1 MADTSKTRMNLAAI
15 KKVDPYAKDI
25 VDTSSHVAFY
35 IFNSE
40 QNEWEK
46 TDVEGA
52 FFIYSRNA
60 QPFHSI
66 FINNRLNTTSFVEP
80 ITSHLE
86 LQAQAPFLLY
96 RNERSRI
103 RGFWFYNSLECDRI
117 SKLVSELVQAAGGTG
132 EAIITVDNSL
142 QVHEAKENNNVNI
155 FKMLSN
161 AQQEFNN
168 SSSSSHHQQHHP
180 MGNNS
185 ATTPNSTGHPPQALH
200 TPTQNIASGNVLKF
214 FESAKP
220 TAEVSNYTPRV
231 LANTLSVEQLEKQQR
246 DIAPNQS
253 QHSVGGG
260 GGGLNDDTNH
270 HLYHNQ
276 SDNITNRLSCS
287 LLESA
292 NMEST
297 NSMYNH
303 GHVPRP
309 GSSANM
315 DMKPIIS
322 RGPDFGFAKA
332 LTAATCAPGQLP
344 GEQISLSKIFSNLN
358 LQQSLPQPSSGGGGS
373 SEVVNK
379 PALMPPTM
387 FDKPAA
393 ASSLSS
399 MEPLK
404 LTSIAPKQEPLNKY
418 QLVQAFNYLIQNDE
432 DFVQKLHEAYLKT
445 VSKFGTYQ

>member
-80 ITSHLE
+80 ITSQLE

-117 SKLVSELVQAAGGTG
+117 SKLVSQLVQTASSSGESGTT
-132 EAIITVDNSL
+132 ADNST
-142 QVHEAKENNNVNI
+142 QVNDAKENNNVNI

-168 SSSSSHHQQHHP
+168 STQNKQQHNS
-180 MGNNS
+180 NNS
-185 ATTPNSTGHPPQALH
+185 ATPNNINSGQLVTQH

-220 TAEVSNYTPRV
+220 TAEVSNFTTRILP
-231 LANTLSVEQLEKQQR
+231 NTLSVEQLEKQQR
-246 DIAPNQS
+246 DIAPNSLQS
-253 QHSVGGG
+253 LNNSGGIITTDEG
-260 GGGLNDDTNH
+260 NNPLFN
-270 HLYHNQ
+270 NQ
-276 SDNITNRLSCS
+276 TTDNITNRLSCS
-287 LLESA
+287 LLEPA
-292 NMEST
+292 
-297 NSMYNH
+297 
-303 GHVPRP
+303 PRP
-309 GSSANM
+309 GSGIL
-315 DMKPIIS
+315 DIKPIIS

-332 LTAATCAPGQLP
+332 LTAATCTSSQLP

-358 LQQSLPQPSSGGGGS
+358 LQQSLSQTSSVVSAPGGGG
-373 SEVVNK
+373 EVVNK

-393 ASSLSS
+393 ALSV
-399 MEPLK
+399 EPLK
-404 LTSIAPKQEPLNKY
+404 LSSITPKQQEPLDKY
-418 QLVQAFNYLIQNDE
+418 QFMQAFNYLIQNDDE
-432 DFVQKLHEAYLKT
+432 FVQKLHEAYLKT

>member
-1 MADTSKTRMNLAAI
+1 MEDTSKTRMNLAAI
-15 KKVDPYAKDI
+15 NKVDPYAKDI

-35 IFNSE
+35 IFNSD

-66 FINNRLNTTSFVEP
+66 FIINRLNTNSFVEP
-80 ITSHLE
+80 ITNHLE

-117 SKLVSELVQAAGGTG
+117 SKLVSELVQKAGNPA
-132 EAIITVDNSL
+132 ESIINADNSA
-142 QVHEAKENNNVNI
+142 QVNEAKENNNVNI

-161 AQQEFNN
+161 AQQEYNN
-168 SSSSSHHQQHHP
+168 SNQQQSSKISTLA
-180 MGNNS
+180 NNS
-185 ATTPNSTGHPPQALH
+185 GHMPQN
-200 TPTQNIASGNVLKF
+200 TSTQNIASGNVLKF

-220 TAEVSNYTPRV
+220 TADVSNYTPRI
-231 LANTLSVEQLEKQQR
+231 LPNTLSVEQLEKQQR
-246 DIAPNQS
+246 DVIPNS
-253 QHSVGGG
+253 LHSLSTGGG
-260 GGGLNDDTNH
+260 TAVDDGNNS
-270 HLYHNQ
+270 LYHNPTE
-276 SDNITNRLSCS
+276 NVTNRLSCS

-292 NMEST
+292 TLDSS
-297 NSMYNH
+297 NSMFNKP
-303 GHVPRP
+303 VPRP
-309 GSSANM
+309 GSGSSNI
-315 DMKPIIS
+315 KSFIS
-322 RGPDFGFAKA
+322 KGPDFGFAKA
-332 LTAATCAPGQLP
+332 LTAATCTSGQLP

-358 LQQSLPQPSSGGGGS
+358 LQQNLSQSNTTISAGGS
-373 SEVVNK
+373 TNEVASK

-387 FDKPAA
+387 FDKPA
-393 ASSLSS
+393 STSS

-404 LTSIAPKQEPLNKY
+404 IPSITPKQEPLNKF
-418 QLVQAFNYLIQNDE
+418 QFVQAFNYLIQNDE
-432 DFVQKLHEAYLKT
+432 DFAQKLHEAYLKT

>member
-1 MADTSKTRMNLAAI
+1 MADKSKTRMNLAAI

-117 SKLVSELVQAAGGTG
+117 SKLVSELVQAAGGAG
-132 EAIITVDNSL
+132 EVIVTADNSS
-142 QVHEAKENNNVNI
+142 QVIDAKENNNVNI

-161 AQQEFNN
+161 AQQEFTN
-168 SSSSSHHQQHHP
+168 SSQQI
-180 MGNNS
+180 GNNS
-185 ATTPNSTGHPPQALH
+185 ITTLNTVNTGQSLH

-220 TAEVSNYTPRV
+220 TSEVSNYQTKRILP
-231 LANTLSVEQLEKQQR
+231 NTLSVEQLEKQQR
-246 DIAPNQS
+246 DVAPNQTLQS
-253 QHSVGGG
+253 QAGGVGAAADEG
-260 GGGLNDDTNH
+260 NNSM
-270 HLYHNQ
+270 YHNQ
-276 SDNITNRLSCS
+276 QETITNRLSCS
-287 LLESA
+287 LLESTTLETSS
-292 NMEST
+292 NLF
-297 NSMYNH
+297 NPPI
-303 GHVPRP
+303 PRP
-309 GSSANM
+309 GSGPL
-315 DMKPIIS
+315 DIKPLIS

-358 LQQSLPQPSSGGGGS
+358 LQQSLPQNSSAMSGVC
-373 SEVVNK
+373 EVVNK

-393 ASSLSS
+393 SASL

-404 LTSIAPKQEPLNKY
+404 IPSITPKHEPLNKF
-418 QLVQAFNYLIQNDE
+418 QFAQAFNYLIQNDE

>member
-117 SKLVSELVQAAGGTG
+117 SKLVSELVQLAGGTG
-132 EAIITVDNSL
+132 EAAITADNST
-142 QVHEAKENNNVNI
+142 QVNDAKENNNVNI

-168 SSSSSHHQQHHP
+168 SNQQHQQ
-180 MGNNS
+180 NNKNS
-185 ATTPNSTGHPPQALH
+185 TTPNNVTVPQQQLH

-220 TAEVSNYTPRV
+220 TAEVSNYTPRI
-231 LANTLSVEQLEKQQR
+231 LPNTLSVEQLEKQQR
-246 DIAPNQS
+246 DIAPLNNT
-253 QHSVGGG
+253 G
-260 GGGLNDDTNH
+260 GGGLQLDESINNS
-270 HLYHNQ
+270 LYHNQ
-276 SDNITNRLSCS
+276 NQTENITNRLSCS

-292 NMEST
+292 TLESST
-297 NSMYNH
+297 NSMFNKP
-303 GHVPRP
+303 VPRP
-309 GSSANM
+309 GSGSL
-315 DMKPIIS
+315 DIKPIIS

-332 LTAATCAPGQLP
+332 LTAATCTSNQLP

-358 LQQSLPQPSSGGGGS
+358 LQQSLSQSTTGSGGGNG
-373 SEVVNK
+373 EVVNK

-393 ASSLSS
+393 ATTSL
-399 MEPLK
+399 EPLK
-404 LTSIAPKQEPLNKY
+404 IPSITPKPEPLNKY
-418 QLVQAFNYLIQNDE
+418 QFVQAFNYLIQNDE